1 MSIVVPNYISKI
13 DPYQCGKPI
22 KEVAREIGIPE
33 DKIIKLASN
42 ENPMGISPF
51 AMKAINDALSEIER
65 YPDGNGYY
73 LKEALC
79 NKFLLSPKQIII
91 GNGSNDILELAARTF
106 ATKGDQILYSEHAF
120 AVYKIVSQAI
130 GGEGIEAPSNKY
142 SHDLDAFL
150 SLISN
155 KTKLIFI
162 ANPNNPT
169 GTLIIQKVLKN
180 FLDNVP
186 KNIVVVLDEAY
197 DEYLDDSL
205 KSNAFKWLHDYKNLI
220 ISRSFSKAYG
230 LAGLRIGYGVGAPEL
245 IEMMNRVRQPF
256 NVNHLAQIA
265 ATASLDD
272 KNFIEESRSTN
283 NIGMKQLT
291 DAFKVLDLEF
301 IPSYGNFVSFKLE
314 DEKTAMM
321 YYHHLLNNGVIVRP
335 IANYDL
341 PKFLRVS
348 VGLENE
354 NNTFIKYLSNC
365 NI

>member
-1 MSIVVPNYISKI
+1 MSIVAPKYISKI
-13 DPYQCGKPI
+13 NPYQGGKPI

-33 DKIIKLASN
+33 HKIVKLASN
-42 ENPMGISPF
+42 ENPRGFSPI
-51 AMKAINDALSEIER
+51 AIEAIKDALFDIQR

-73 LKEALC
+73 LKKALSE
-79 NKFLLSPKQIII
+79 NFLLTADKIII

-106 ATKGDQILYSEHAF
+106 ASKDDQIIFSEHAF
-120 AVYKIVSQAI
+120 AVYKIASQAV
-130 GGEGIEAPSNKY
+130 GAEGIEAPSKNY

-155 KTKLIFI
+155 KTRLIFI

-169 GTLIIQKVLKN
+169 GTLINKKVLKN

-186 KNIVVVLDEAY
+186 NNIVVVLDEAY
-197 DEYLDDSL
+197 DEYLKDDL
-205 KSNAFKWLHDYKNLI
+205 KSNAFEWLHEYKNLI
-220 ISRSFSKAYG
+220 VSRSFSKAYG
-230 LAGLRIGYGVGAPEL
+230 LAGLRIGYGAGNPEL

-256 NVNHLAQIA
+256 NVNHLAQVS
-265 ATASLDD
+265 ATASLKDRD
-272 KNFIEESRSTN
+272 FIKESRIDN

-291 DAFKVLDLEF
+291 DAFKSLDLEF

-321 YYHHLLNNGVIVRP
+321 YYQHLLNNGVIVRP

-348 VGLENE
+348 VGLEHE
-354 NNTFIKYLSNC
+354 NDTFIKYLSNC

>member
-1 MSIVVPNYISKI
+1 MLIEVSNYISKI
-13 DPYQCGKPI
+13 DPYLGGKPI

-33 DKIIKLASN
+33 EKIIKLASN

-51 AMKAINDALSEIER
+51 AKKAINDASSEIHR

-73 LKEALC
+73 LKEALSK
-79 NKFLLSPKQIII
+79 KFLLDTRQIII

-106 ATKGDQILYSEHAF
+106 VSKGEQVLYSEHAF
-120 AVYKIVSQAI
+120 AVYKIVSQAV
-130 GGEGIEAPSNKY
+130 GGRGIEAPSDNY
-142 SHDLDAFL
+142 SHNLDAFL
-150 SLISN
+150 PLISD

-169 GTLIIQKVLKN
+169 GTLIKKKVLKD

-186 KNIVVVLDEAY
+186 ESIVVVLDEAY
-197 DEYLDDSL
+197 DEYLNESL
-205 KSNAFKWLHDYKNLI
+205 KSDSFGWLNNYKNLI
-220 ISRSFSKAYG
+220 VSRSFSKAYG
-230 LAGLRIGYGVGAPEL
+230 LAGLRIGYGVSSPEL
-245 IEMMNRVRQPF
+245 IELMNRVRQPF

-265 ATASLDD
+265 ATASLKD
-272 KNFIEESRSTN
+272 KNFIEETRSMN
-283 NIGMKQLT
+283 NNGMKQLT
-291 DAFKVLDLEF
+291 DAFRKLDLEY

-321 YYHHLLNNGVIVRP
+321 YYQHLLNNGVIVRS

-341 PKFLRVS
+341 PEFLRVS
-348 VGLENE
+348 VGLEHE
-354 NNTFIKYLSNC
+354 NKTFIKYLSNC

>member
-1 MSIVVPNYISKI
+1 MSIEVPNYISEI
-13 DPYQCGKPI
+13 NPYQGGKPI

-51 AMKAINDALSEIER
+51 AMQSINDALSEIER
-65 YPDGNGYY
+65 YPDGNSYY
-73 LKEALC
+73 LKKELC
-79 NKFLLSPKQIII
+79 NEFLITPEQIII

-106 ATKGDQILYSEHAF
+106 VTKGDQILFSEHAF
-120 AVYKIVSQAI
+120 AVYKIVSQAV
-130 GGEGIEAPSNKY
+130 GAEGVEAPSDNY
-142 SHDLDAFL
+142 SHNLDAFL
-150 SLISN
+150 ALISD

-169 GTLIIQKVLKN
+169 GTLINKKILKD

-186 KNIVVVLDEAY
+186 ESIVVVLDEAY
-197 DEYLDDSL
+197 DEYLSENL
-205 KSNAFKWLHDYKNLI
+205 KSNSFGWLSSYKNLI

-230 LAGLRIGYGVGAPEL
+230 LAGLRIGYGVSSPEL
-245 IEMMNRVRQPF
+245 IELMNRVRQPF

-265 ATASLDD
+265 ATASLND
-272 KNFIEESRSTN
+272 KKFIEESRSIN
-283 NIGMKQLT
+283 NSGMKQLT
-291 DAFKVLDLEF
+291 DAFNLLNLEF

-335 IANYDL
+335 IANYGL
-341 PKFLRVS
+341 PEFLRVS
-348 VGLENE
+348 VGLKHENKA
-354 NNTFIKYLSNC
+354 FIKYLSNC

>member
-1 MSIVVPNYISKI
+1 MSIEVPNYISEI
-13 DPYQCGKPI
+13 NPYQGGKPI

-42 ENPMGISPF
+42 ENPMGISPL
-51 AMKAINDALSEIER
+51 ALKSINDSLSEVKR

-73 LKEALC
+73 LKEALS
-79 NKFLLSPKQIII
+79 NKFLIAPEQIII

-106 ATKGDQILYSEHAF
+106 VTKGDQIIFSEHAF
-120 AVYKIVSQAI
+120 AVYKIVSQAV
-130 GGEGIEAPSNKY
+130 GGRGIEAPSDNY
-142 SHDLDAFL
+142 SHNLDAFL
-150 SLISN
+150 SLISD

-169 GTLIIQKVLKN
+169 GTLIKKKVLKD

-186 KNIVVVLDEAY
+186 ESIVVVLDEAY
-197 DEYLDDSL
+197 DEYLNESL
-205 KSNAFKWLHDYKNLI
+205 KSDSFGWLNNYKNLI
-220 ISRSFSKAYG
+220 VSRSFSKAYG
-230 LAGLRIGYGVGAPEL
+230 LAGLRIGYGVSSPEL
-245 IEMMNRVRQPF
+245 IELMNRVRQPF

-265 ATASLDD
+265 ATESLKD
-272 KNFIEESRSTN
+272 KNFIEETRSMN
-283 NIGMKQLT
+283 NNGMKQLT
-291 DAFKVLDLEF
+291 DAFRKLDLEY

-321 YYHHLLNNGVIVRP
+321 YYQHLLNNGVIVRS

-341 PKFLRVS
+341 PEFLRVS
-348 VGLENE
+348 VGLEHE
-354 NNTFIKYLSNC
+354 NKTFIKYLSNC

>member
-1 MSIVVPNYISKI
+1 MPIEVLDYISKI
-13 DPYQCGKPI
+13 DPYQGGKPI
-22 KEVAREIGIPE
+22 KEVAREIGISE
-33 DKIIKLASN
+33 EKIIKLASN
-42 ENPMGISPF
+42 ENPIGIS
-51 AMKAINDALSEIER
+51 ALAKKALKNALSETHL

-73 LKEALC
+73 LKKALSK
-79 NKFLLSPKQIII
+79 KFLVDTKQIII

-106 ATKGDQILYSEHAF
+106 ATKGDQVLYSKHAF

-130 GGEGIEAPSNKY
+130 GSDGIEVPSDDY

-150 SLISN
+150 SLISS

-169 GTLIIQKVLKN
+169 GTLISKDKLKD
-180 FLDNVP
+180 FLDKVP
-186 KNIVVVLDEAY
+186 DNIVVILDEAY
-197 DEYLDDSL
+197 DEYLGDSL
-205 KSNAFKWLHDYKNLI
+205 KSEAFEWLNNYENLI

-230 LAGLRIGYGVGAPEL
+230 LAGLRIGYGVGAPDL
-245 IEMMNRVRQPF
+245 IELMNRVRQPF
-256 NVNHLAQIA
+256 NVNHFAQIA

-272 KNFIEESRSTN
+272 KKFIEKSRSIN
-283 NIGMKQLT
+283 NAGMKQLT
-291 DAFKVLDLEF
+291 DAFKELNIVF

-314 DEKTAMM
+314 DEKSAMM

-341 PKFLRVS
+341 PNFLRVS
-348 VGLENE
+348 VGLEHE
-354 NNTFIKYLSNC
+354 NDVFIKYLSNC

>member
-1 MSIVVPNYISKI
+1 MSIVVPNYISEI

-106 ATKGDQILYSEHAF
+106 VTKGDQILYSEHAF

-142 SHDLDAFL
+142 SHDLDVFL

-169 GTLIIQKVLKN
+169 GTLIIQKAVKN
-180 FLDNVP
+180 FLDNLRYSTLSSNHFLNSAGNSP
-186 KNIVVVLDEAY
+186 SLSERYITPLLDTPI
-197 DEYLDDSL
+197 SL
-205 KSNAFKWLHDYKNLI
+205 PS
-220 ISRSFSKAYG
+220 
-230 LAGLRIGYGVGAPEL
+230 
-245 IEMMNRVRQPF
+245 
-256 NVNHLAQIA
+256 
-265 ATASLDD
+265 
-272 KNFIEESRSTN
+272 KNFFNSISVN
-283 NIGMKQLT
+283 LPN
-291 DAFKVLDLEF
+291 
-301 IPSYGNFVSFKLE
+301 VS
-314 DEKTAMM
+314 
-321 YYHHLLNNGVIVRP
+321 
-335 IANYDL
+335 L
-341 PKFLRVS
+341 P
-348 VGLENE
+348 
-354 NNTFIKYLSNC
+354 
-365 NI
+365 

>member
-1 MSIVVPNYISKI
+1 MSIEVPNYISEI
-13 DPYQCGKPI
+13 NPYQGGKPI

-42 ENPMGISPF
+42 ENPMGISPL
-51 AMKAINDALSEIER
+51 ALKSITDSLSEVKR

-73 LKEALC
+73 LKEALS
-79 NKFLLSPKQIII
+79 NKFLIAPEQIII

-106 ATKGDQILYSEHAF
+106 VTKGDQIIFSEHAF
-120 AVYKIVSQAI
+120 AVYKIVSQAV
-130 GGEGIEAPSNKY
+130 GGRGIEAPSDNY
-142 SHDLDAFL
+142 SHNLDAFL
-150 SLISN
+150 SLISD

-169 GTLIIQKVLKN
+169 GTLIKKKVLKD

-186 KNIVVVLDEAY
+186 ESIVVVLDEAY
-197 DEYLDDSL
+197 DEYLNESL
-205 KSNAFKWLHDYKNLI
+205 KSDSFGWLNNYKNLI
-220 ISRSFSKAYG
+220 VSRSFSKAYG
-230 LAGLRIGYGVGAPEL
+230 LAGLRIGYGVSSPEL
-245 IEMMNRVRQPF
+245 IELMNRVRQPF

-265 ATASLDD
+265 ATASLKD
-272 KNFIEESRSTN
+272 KNFIEETRSMN
-283 NIGMKQLT
+283 NNGMKQLT
-291 DAFKVLDLEF
+291 DAFRKLDLEY

-321 YYHHLLNNGVIVRP
+321 YYQHLLNNGVIVRS

-341 PKFLRVS
+341 PEFLRVS
-348 VGLENE
+348 VGLEHE
-354 NNTFIKYLSNC
+354 NKTFIKYLSNC